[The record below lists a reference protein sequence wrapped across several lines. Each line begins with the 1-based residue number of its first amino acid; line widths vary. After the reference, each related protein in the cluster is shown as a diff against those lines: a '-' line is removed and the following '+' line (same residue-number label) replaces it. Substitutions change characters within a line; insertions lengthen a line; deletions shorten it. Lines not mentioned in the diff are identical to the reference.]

1 MPESANDQRT
11 PHSSSKLSQTTDEAG
26 HTDDSVGCGNAT
38 STDVEHGEN
47 KGCSSEGEETTGDSI
62 RPRTASSRR
71 GKYSQRSRV
80 ADDPQ
85 LRGGVVNVGVGR
97 ERASGGSS
105 TTVVVVITDV
115 VGVAD
120 GGLLGGSGHGGS
132 SRMKKSEKGDWTWGR
147 EKEEG
152 RG

>member
-1 MPESANDQRT
+1 MTALGAAMPRAPTLNMERIKVVPAKEKRPLEIRSDLE
-11 PHSSSKLSQTTDEAG
+11 PHRQG
-26 HTDDSVGCGNAT
+26 G
-38 STDVEHGEN
+38 
-47 KGCSSEGEETTGDSI
+47 
-62 RPRTASSRR
+62 

-80 ADDPQ
+80 ADNPQ

-132 SRMKKSEKGDWTWGR
+132 SRMKKSEKGDWTWGER
-147 EKEEG
+147 KRG
-152 RG
+152 RKRLRNDVAQQRTLNLYQPRIF